1 MFYKTL
7 LVLSQQLNDYLK
19 LSFRLT
25 EDIVYLCSVKDAE
38 NALSANK
45 VGISL
50 VNVERETG
58 RGISFSQK
66 NIGDSYSQKT
76 APSWQLNLYVL
87 ISAIFSDKQYEE
99 SVKVF
104 SGVLSFLQKNNVL
117 IINESG
123 QSIAIEPVN
132 LSFQELSNLWSIC
145 GGTYFPSILCKIR
158 VLSIDEQ
165 EITEL
170 TTTVGS
176 EKLEVRS

>member
-58 RGISFSQK
+58 RGISFNHK

-170 TTTVGS
+170 TTTVKN
-176 EKLEVRS
+176 EKITIK